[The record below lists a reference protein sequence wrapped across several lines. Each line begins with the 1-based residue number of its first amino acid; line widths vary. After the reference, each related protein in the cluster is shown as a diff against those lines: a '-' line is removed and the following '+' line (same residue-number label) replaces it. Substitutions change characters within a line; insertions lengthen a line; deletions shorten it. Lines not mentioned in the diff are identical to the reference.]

1 MVTLDNTCRSFLAP
15 YKDEKGNY
23 KFYGRFNQGVITLNL
38 FDVALSSNGDIDK
51 FWQLME
57 ERTELCHKAL
67 LYRHKRLEGT
77 LSDVAPILWQD
88 GAFARLEQHEPID
101 KLLHGGYSSISLGY
115 AGLYECVKFI
125 KNESHIGTKNGHDF
139 GIEVM
144 KFLDEIDEVA
154 GLIGAVNTIDFKN
167 LKGYNTDG
175 IGAVRAIEEVTS
187 IKNKNVVVAGAGGA
201 SRAISFYLAKYGAES
216 MAILNRN
223 VEKAQ
228 GLAADVSQSGLIG
241 EVKADSISE
250 IRNYLKDAD
259 ILVDTTPIGM
269 HPNISDEPI
278 AFAEDMDEDLVVFD
292 AVYNP
297 NETVLLK
304 EAIKAGANPV
314 YGIKMLLYQGAE
326 SIKIWT
332 GRDAPVDVMEKALKD
347 TLNLE

>member
-1 MVTLDNTCRSFLAP
+1 MKIKGSTNIVGLIGHPVEHSFSPPMHNAAF
-15 YKDEKGNY
+15 DELGMNY
-23 KFYGRFNQGVITLNL
+23 AYVA
-38 FDVALSSNGDIDK
+38 FDVNPTDLQTAIEGAKSLNIKGFNVTIP
-51 FWQLME
+51 
-57 ERTELCHKAL
+57 HK
-67 LYRHKRLEGT
+67 
-77 LSDVAPILWQD
+77 
-88 GAFARLEQHEPID
+88 
-101 KLLHGGYSSISLGY
+101 
-115 AGLYECVKFI
+115 
-125 KNESHIGTKNGHDF
+125 
-139 GIEVM
+139 IEVM
-144 KFLDEIDEVA
+144 KFLNEIDEVA
-154 GLIGAVNTIDFKN
+154 ALIGAVNTIDFKN

-326 SIKIWT
+326 SFKIWT

-347 TLNLE
+347 TLNLEW

>member
-1 MVTLDNTCRSFLAP
+1 MKIKGSTNIVGLIGHPVEHSFSPPMHDAAF
-15 YKDEKGNY
+15 DELGMDY
-23 KFYGRFNQGVITLNL
+23 AYVA
-38 FDVALSSNGDIDK
+38 FDVNPTDLQTAIEGAKSLNIKGFNVTIP
-51 FWQLME
+51 
-57 ERTELCHKAL
+57 HK
-67 LYRHKRLEGT
+67 
-77 LSDVAPILWQD
+77 
-88 GAFARLEQHEPID
+88 
-101 KLLHGGYSSISLGY
+101 
-115 AGLYECVKFI
+115 
-125 KNESHIGTKNGHDF
+125 
-139 GIEVM
+139 IEVM
-144 KFLDEIDEVA
+144 KFLNEIDEVA

-326 SIKIWT
+326 SFKIWT